1 MLKFDILTVSQL
13 NFYLKSILD
22 GDDNLNNIF
31 LRGEIS
37 NFKNHFSS
45 GHLYFSVKD
54 EKSIIKCVMF
64 SSCARNIRFSPKDG
78 IKIILRGRV
87 SIYETTGQYQVY
99 VEDMQL
105 DGVGELHFAFEQLK
119 QKLFNEGLFD
129 QSHKKKLKK
138 FPHNVGVITSRSG
151 AVLHDIKNVIS
162 RRYPLCNII
171 LKPVSVQGTDSA
183 KQMINAIKL
192 FNKKSAADVLIIG
205 RGGGSI
211 EDLWSFNDESL
222 AHAIFESDIPI
233 ISAVGHET
241 DFTICDFVADM
252 RAPTPS
258 AAAELAVP
266 DISEIRDY
274 IDELH
279 YYAKSGIERTLSEKR
294 NNLNNLISNL
304 KSQSPKNKLKELELK
319 VNNLKDKVNL
329 SMQNNIE
336 NKKLKFIELVSKLNA
351 LSPLAILDRGYSIT
365 YNNDG
370 GTNLKTIT
378 AVKVNDLLNI
388 RVIDG
393 TIECQVK
400 NIKKITKEQE
410 SS

>member
-13 NFYLKSILD
+13 NFYLKSIFD
-22 GDDNLNNIF
+22 EDDNLSNIF

-64 SSCARNIRFSPKDG
+64 SSSARNIRFSPKDG
-78 IKIILRGRV
+78 MKIILRGRV

-99 VEDMQL
+99 VEDMQP

-119 QKLFNEGLFD
+119 QKLFSEGLFD
-129 QSHKKKLKK
+129 ETHKKKLKK
-138 FPHNVGVITSRSG
+138 FPRNVGVITSRSG

-183 KQMINAIKL
+183 KQIINAIKL

-274 IDELH
+274 IDELY
-279 YYAKSGIERTLSEKR
+279 YYAKSGVERTLSEKR
-294 NNLNNLISNL
+294 NDLNTLMSNL

-319 VNNLKDKVNL
+319 VNNLKDKINL
-329 SMQNNIE
+329 SMQNNVE
-336 NKKLKFIELVSKLNA
+336 NKKLKFIELASKLNA
-351 LSPLAILDRGYSIT
+351 LSPLAILDRGYSIA
-365 YNNDG
+365 YKND

-378 AVKVNDLLNI
+378 DVKINDLLNI
-388 RVIDG
+388 RVADG

-400 NIKKITKEQE
+400 NTKK
-410 SS
+410 